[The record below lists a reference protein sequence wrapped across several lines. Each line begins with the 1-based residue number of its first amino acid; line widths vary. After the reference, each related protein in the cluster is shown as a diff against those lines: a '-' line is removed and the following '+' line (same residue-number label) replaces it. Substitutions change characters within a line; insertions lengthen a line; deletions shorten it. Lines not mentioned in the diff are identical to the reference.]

1 MKRTTVYQIIIIL
14 LILINVGS
22 LTYFWFHSPGR
33 EKRMRPLSAPGF
45 LIRELKLSG
54 PQKNEYF
61 ILRNNHREMMRK
73 LEKHDRMLH
82 QRFFDL
88 LLMDFPDTVRMHSLA
103 DSIAANRRQM
113 ELVTYDHFFRISK
126 MLNPEQLTK
135 FGVIFHEVLRMVL
148 PPPQPPPPPP
158 LPPLPPPPPVGPG
171 PG

>member
-1 MKRTTVYQIIIIL
+1 
-14 LILINVGS
+14 
-22 LTYFWFHSPGR
+22 
-33 EKRMRPLSAPGF
+33 
-45 LIRELKLSG
+45 
-54 PQKNEYF
+54 
-61 ILRNNHREMMRK
+61 MMRK

-82 QRFFDL
+82 QRFFVL